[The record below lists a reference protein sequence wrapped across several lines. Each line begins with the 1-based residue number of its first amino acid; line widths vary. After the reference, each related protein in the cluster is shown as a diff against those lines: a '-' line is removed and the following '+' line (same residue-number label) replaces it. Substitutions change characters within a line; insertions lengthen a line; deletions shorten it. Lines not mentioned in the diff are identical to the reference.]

1 MIHACDGFSPVRT
14 AGSLERPNRYD
25 ENRETYDGPL
35 SMATD
40 MMVWNITSD
49 GITER
54 MDVTDANQQWLD
66 AFKKEHDLSD

>member
-1 MIHACDGFSPVRT
+1 
-14 AGSLERPNRYD
+14 
-25 ENRETYDGPL
+25 
-35 SMATD
+35 MATD